1 MQRYAD
7 WTYIKTRLAPLA
19 ASLRRLSERAGD
31 DPTGYVFIA
40 LTSLTLVMLIGA
52 VLGKVDKVIDA
63 RGRTVSAV
71 RNITVQPYSL
81 SIVKEIKVRPGQLVQ
96 AGQVLVV
103 LDPTVSDAEV
113 GQLRSKVDG
122 YGAEVRRLQAELA
135 STWKYQTEDEWSKDD
150 YIQEALLASR
160 KTEYEANIA
169 KYTGQLQEAEAGIL
183 KRKNMLRV
191 YEPRYKANVEIEKLY
206 DRILRTTSSVSKVDW
221 LKAVDTRLRLETEIT
236 STRNEITEYEQKRAS
251 AVASLEAYKLEWR
264 NKAYAQLVE
273 QKIKYDE
280 SLQDLRKAEMS
291 SQLVELKSPVDA
303 AVLQIEKVSTGS
315 VVREADVIM
324 RLASADAPIEIQA
337 NVDSKEI
344 AYLEP
349 GQPVRIKLDSLPFQ
363 KYGILRGKVRSVS
376 RDSFDDAE
384 ERNQGATKNVD
395 ESDLYYTAQIE
406 ITERELINVPPSFH
420 LLPGMSLSADIRVGE
435 RRIIEYLLY
444 PVLRGLDESI
454 REP

>member
-1 MQRYAD
+1 MARYVNL
-7 WTYIKTRLAPLA
+7 TYINTRLAALVS
-19 ASLRRLSERAGD
+19 SLRRLSERAGD
-31 DPTGYVFIA
+31 DPTGYVFTA
-40 LTSLTLVMLIGA
+40 LTVLTVVMLLGA

-63 RGRTVSAV
+63 RGRTVSTV

-81 SIVKEIKVRPGQLVQ
+81 SIVKEIKVKPGQMVQ

-135 STWKYQTEDEWSKDD
+135 STWKYEAEGEWSKDD

-169 KYTGQLQEAEAGIL
+169 KYTGEVQEAEAGIQ

-191 YEPRYKANVEIEKLY
+191 YEPRYKVNLQVENMY
-206 DRILRTTSSVSKVDW
+206 DRILQTSNSVSKVEW
-221 LKAVDTRLRLETEIT
+221 LKAVDTRLRLETDIT
-236 STRNEITEYEQKRAS
+236 STRNEILEYQQKLAK
-251 AVASLEAYKLEWR
+251 ANASLNAYRQEWR

-280 SLQDLRKAEMS
+280 ALQDLRKAEMS

-303 AVLQIEKVSTGS
+303 AVLEIEKVSTGS

-324 RLASADAPIEIQA
+324 RLASADAPVEIQA
-337 NVDSKEI
+337 NVDSREI

-363 KYGILRGKVRSVS
+363 KYGVLRGKVRSVS

-384 ERNQGATKNVD
+384 ERNQGQTKNID

-406 ITERELINVPPSFH
+406 ITERELVNIPSSFH